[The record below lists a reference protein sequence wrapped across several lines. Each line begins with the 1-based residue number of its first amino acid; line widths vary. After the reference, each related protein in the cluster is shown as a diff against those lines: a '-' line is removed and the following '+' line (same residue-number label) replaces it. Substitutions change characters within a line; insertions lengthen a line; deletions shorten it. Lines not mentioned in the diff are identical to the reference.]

1 MARRRD
7 LHIGTY
13 WDGEAQKCVHSPPC
27 RSCMG
32 SKNSRYGRTT
42 RTGSEA
48 GRPPDRRFPGTIEV
62 ASITLAYPASNA
74 AFFTMALCTPS

>member
-13 WDGEAQKCVHSPPC
+13 WDGDAQKCVHSPPC

-32 SKNSRYGRTT
+32 SKNSRYGRTI
-42 RTGSEA
+42 RTESDA
-48 GRPPDRRFPGTIEV
+48 GRPPDFPGTIEV
-62 ASITLAYPASNA
+62 ASTTLVYPASNA
-74 AFFTMALCTPS
+74 AFSTMALCTPS